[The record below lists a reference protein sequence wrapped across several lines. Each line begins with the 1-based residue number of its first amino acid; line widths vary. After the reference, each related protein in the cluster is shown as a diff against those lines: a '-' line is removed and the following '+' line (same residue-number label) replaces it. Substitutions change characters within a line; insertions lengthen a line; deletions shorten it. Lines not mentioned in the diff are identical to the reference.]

1 MSDLA
6 VIGGS
11 GLTAYDGL
19 EVVRRESVDTPW
31 GRPSASLI
39 HGRLKGVDIVFLARH
54 GAPHAIP
61 PHRVNYRANI
71 WALHQ
76 VGVRRIVAVAAVGG
90 IRNGLDRGAIV
101 IPDQIID
108 YTWGRGHTFF
118 EDGLDHVVH
127 IDFTS
132 PYCERLRAGLLG
144 AARSAGIDTANHG
157 TYAVT
162 QGPRLES
169 AAEIDR
175 LERDGCDVVG
185 MTGMPEAALARELG
199 MRYAHCAVVSNRAAG
214 RSMEKLSMKM
224 ILANL
229 DAGVAAVR
237 RLLAEFVTK
246 GFATS
251 EAPPERFAARE
262 APPEGWV
269 TGTPPPGD

>member
-11 GLTAYDGL
+11 GLTSYDGL
-19 EVVRRESVDTPW
+19 EVVRRESVGTPW
-31 GRPSASLI
+31 GQPSASLI
-39 HGRLKGVDIVFLARH
+39 HGRLKGVDVVFLARH

-61 PHRVNYRANI
+61 PHRVNYRANL
-71 WALHQ
+71 WSLHQ

-90 IRNGLDRGAIV
+90 IRGGLDSGTIV
-101 IPDQIID
+101 IPDQIVD
-108 YTWGRGHTFF
+108 YTWGREHTFF
-118 EDGLDHVVH
+118 EDDLDHVVH
-127 IDFTS
+127 VDFTS
-132 PYCERLRAGLLG
+132 PYCEHLRAGLLG
-144 AARSAGIDTANHG
+144 AACSAGIDAADGG

-199 MRYAHCAVVSNRAAG
+199 MSYAHCAVVSNRAAG
-214 RSMEKLSMKM
+214 RSAQKLSMEM

-237 RLLAEFVTK
+237 RLVAEFVTN
-246 GFATS
+246 GLAIS
-251 EAPPERFAARE
+251 EAPPEGLMTG
-262 APPEGWV
+262 APPS
-269 TGTPPPGD
+269 GD